1 MGAVIEFPELQN
13 SLESTHMLLST
24 RISLGFLDIRNKFI
38 VRLIDI
44 SREDYLHITLG
55 RNSIEHERRILAD
68 HQQGIRYIYVD
79 IAREHS
85 FAMSMRVFGP
95 DGPEKCGQIIEDLA
109 EFAKRDFADQFG
121 NNLEME
127 SQSFSP
133 MLYVNP
139 EEWGCVI
146 VHFPTNGKNKAG
158 QALLDKYDYDR
169 IFMIGDTSFDDL
181 KDTERVV
188 QLGVAN
194 AWDDYKNVCQFVAGR
209 KYASGVI
216 DCLAWAEQN
225 A

>member
-1 MGAVIEFPELQN
+1 
-13 SLESTHMLLST
+13 
-24 RISLGFLDIRNKFI
+24 
-38 VRLIDI
+38 
-44 SREDYLHITLG
+44 
-55 RNSIEHERRILAD
+55 
-68 HQQGIRYIYVD
+68 
-79 IAREHS
+79 
-85 FAMSMRVFGP
+85 
-95 DGPEKCGQIIEDLA
+95 
-109 EFAKRDFADQFG
+109 
-121 NNLEME
+121 
-127 SQSFSP
+127 